1 MTNLKDD
8 VRVFVDVVE
17 SKVCEGIGVEGCV
30 VLTQGCK
37 DGDPVGSL
45 WDSVECDGVQCDS
58 VMVVGEVNSIRKCW
72 RGREKGNMSNL
83 HNHRYQLNLEHY
95 CFLEHV

>member
-45 WDSVECDGVQCDS
+45 WDSVECDGVQCDGVQCDS
-58 VMVVGEVNSIRKCW
+58 VMVVGEVNSIKRCW
-72 RGREKGNMSNL
+72 RGRGKGNMSNL
-83 HNHRYQLNLEHY
+83 PIGTNLT
-95 CFLEHV
+95 

>member
-1 MTNLKDD
+1 MTNLKDN

-17 SKVCEGIGVEGCV
+17 SKVCEGVGVEGCV

-45 WDSVECDGVQCDS
+45 WDSVQCDS
-58 VMVVGEVNSIRKCW
+58 AWAVRLGDVVGEVNSIRRCW
-72 RGREKGNMSNL
+72 RGR
-83 HNHRYQLNLEHY
+83 
-95 CFLEHV
+95 VT